1 LESAILN
8 LALNARDAMPGGGE
22 LTIMTGETIAG
33 PEDGNLRVAEPVVF
47 VTVSDAGKGMS
58 PDVSARAFEPF
69 FTTKEVGQG
78 SGLGLSMVYGFA
90 QQSGGHATIKSSEG
104 EGTAVT
110 LLLPAV
116 NQGIARP
123 AASSNSNSAEQQNEV
138 RVLVVEDEPAVRQ
151 FVTTQLKALGYCVEA
166 VATGPEAV
174 KLLECDT
181 DFELLLTDIVLP
193 GGMSG
198 VELAK
203 RARQI
208 KADLKVLLTSG
219 YPKETFEHHG
229 RPEADMPVLRKPY
242 RRGELAEAVRRVL
255 EQSTFRAK
263 RARCPV

>member
-1 LESAILN
+1 
-8 LALNARDAMPGGGE
+8 
-22 LTIMTGETIAG
+22 
-33 PEDGNLRVAEPVVF
+33 
-47 VTVSDAGKGMS
+47 
-58 PDVSARAFEPF
+58 
-69 FTTKEVGQG
+69 
-78 SGLGLSMVYGFA
+78 MVYGFA

-116 NQGIARP
+116 SRNLARP
-123 AASSNSNSAEQQNEV
+123 TASSSNSNSAERQYKV

-151 FVTTQLKALGYCVEA
+151 FVATQMTALGYSVEA
-166 VATGPEAV
+166 VATGSEAV
-174 KLLECDT
+174 RLLERDT

-203 RARQI
+203 RARRI
-208 KADLKVLLTSG
+208 NADIKVLLTSG

-229 RPEADMPVLRKPY
+229 SPEADMPILRKPY

-255 EQSTFRAK
+255 RQSAVKAK
-263 RARCPV
+263 RAQCPV